1 MLNPQITPL
10 VPVLTSP
17 LLTIHVA
24 ILMMAY
30 ALAGFMMMNSLIVL
44 FIILFARK
52 ESTSHTIEYV
62 ERLKLLSELFL
73 YPCTLLLGVGIFIGA
88 VWANISWGRYWGW
101 DPKEVWAL
109 ISFIIYGL
117 SFHRIPL
124 KWFKS
129 TFFFHSYL
137 LFAFSSILM
146 TYFGVNFFL
155 GGMHS
160 YAGEAD
166 MSSSFTIIMSVLLIF
181 ITLTELAHRK
191 WRKLNSSVLE
201 GRNGIDL

>member
-1 MLNPQITPL
+1 
-10 VPVLTSP
+10 VLTS
-17 LLTIHVA
+17 LLLAMHVA

-30 ALAGFMMMNSLIVL
+30 ALAGFMTMNSLIAF
-44 FIILFARK
+44 FIILFAKK
-52 ESTSHTIEYV
+52 ETASHTLEYV

-73 YPCTLLLGVGIFIGA
+73 YPCTLLLGIGIFIGA

-109 ISFIIYGL
+109 ISFLVYSL
-117 SFHRIPL
+117 SFHRTSL
-124 KWFKS
+124 KWFTS
-129 TFFFHSYL
+129 TFFFHGYL

-166 MSSSFTIIMSVLLIF
+166 MSSSFTIIITVFLIL
-181 ITLTELAHRK
+181 ISLTILAQRK
-191 WRKLNSSVLE
+191 WKKLTSSVSPQNSIE
-201 GRNGIDL
+201 

>member
-30 ALAGFMMMNSLIVL
+30 ALAGFMTMNSMIAL
-44 FIILFARK
+44 FILLFAKK
-52 ESTSHTIEYV
+52 ETASHTLEYV

-73 YPCTLLLGVGIFIGA
+73 YPCTLLLGIGIFIGA

-109 ISFIIYGL
+109 ISFIVYSL
-117 SFHRIPL
+117 SFHRTSL
-124 KWFKS
+124 KWFTS

-160 YAGEAD
+160 YAGKAD
-166 MSSSFTIIMSVLLIF
+166 ISSSFTIIITVFLML
-181 ITLTELAHRK
+181 ITLTTLAQRK
-191 WRKLNSSVLE
+191 WKKLSSSVSL
-201 GRNGIDL
+201 